1 MEALTSMVTQASDF
15 LWNVILIILLCGTGI
30 MFTIRLKF
38 IQVRKLKE
46 GFKLVFGSM
55 GKKNEGGKKGEIQQ
69 QDRPSAQS
77 HGGNGG
83 GEKDSGKGKET
94 EGQRGF
100 LPSQA
105 DLAQQQPEGAV

>member
-55 GKKNEGGKKGEIQQ
+55 GKKNEGGKKE
-69 QDRPSAQS
+69 R
-77 HGGNGG
+77 
-83 GEKDSGKGKET
+83 
-94 EGQRGF
+94 
-100 LPSQA
+100 
-105 DLAQQQPEGAV
+105 